1 MSSRK
6 LSADAELELLQ
17 HEAFSYFLHETNP
30 ANRLVIDETA
40 MDWPVHIA
48 ATGLAP
54 AAYPMAV
61 EPGFMPR
68 WERSE
73 CRLSQQL
80 NRTPRR
86 TSRRGDN
93 L

>member
-17 HEAFSYFLHETNP
+17 DEAFSYVLYETNP
-30 ANRLVIDETA
+30 ANRLVIDKTA
-40 MDWPVHIA
+40 TDWRISIA
-48 ATGLAP
+48 AAGFAS
-54 AAYPMAV
+54 AVYSVAV

-73 CRLSQQL
+73 CRLSRQL
-80 NRTPRR
+80 NRA
-86 TSRRGDN
+86 SRKP